1 MTIRAVLFD
10 LDDTLFDHQYCS
22 RAALA
27 VVRTLHPAFGSID
40 IPILEAAHSRIL
52 ETLHADVM
60 GGRIP
65 LDSARVER
73 FRQLYETA
81 GVEADATLASRT
93 AVAYRDAYIDARQ
106 AVAGAASVLAA
117 VHRRAKVGIVS
128 NNLLQEQ
135 REKLRHCGL
144 ESFYD
149 VLVVSEEFGVSKP
162 DPRLFE
168 IALARVE
175 CAADETV
182 MVGDSW
188 SADVMGA
195 FAAGIR
201 PIWFNRN
208 ATEAPAGAPPVPV
221 IASFDDV
228 DGVLRMI
235 FEGECAPASSRP

>member
-22 RAALA
+22 RTALT
-27 VVRTLHPAFGSID
+27 VVRSMHSAFDSID

-52 ETLHADVM
+52 EALHADVM
-60 GGRIP
+60 VGRIP

-81 GVEADATLASRT
+81 GVEADPTLASRT
-93 AVAYRDAYIDARQ
+93 AVAYRDAYLDARQ

-128 NNLLQEQ
+128 NNLLLEQ

-144 ESFYD
+144 ETCYD

-168 IALARVE
+168 IALTRLE
-175 CAADETV
+175 CAAHETV

-188 SADVMGA
+188 AADVMGA
-195 FAAGIR
+195 LAAGIH

-208 ATEAPAGAPPVPV
+208 ATERPAGACPVPV
-221 IASFDDV
+221 IASFEEVADV
-228 DGVLRMI
+228 LQTI
-235 FEGECAPASSRP
+235 FKRACGPANTRR